1 MSPIYKVRVQPRL
14 PDGGPFTN
22 AQLLAVKIQLDKLK
36 PKPSLVVGAETMD
49 FLNVNFATWDQAVTS
64 SLTSMHGAL
73 DAAGIAH
80 RECAGW
86 VI

>member
-1 MSPIYKVRVQPRL
+1 MPIYKVRVQPRL

-22 AQLLAVKIQLDKLK
+22 AQLLSLKTRLDLLK
-36 PKPSLVVGAETMD
+36 PKPNLVIGAETVD
-49 FLNVNFATWDQAVTS
+49 FLNMNFATWDQAVTS
-64 SLTSMHGAL
+64 VLTNMHLACH
-73 DAAGIAH
+73 AAGIAH